1 MDPRFYSL
9 PKEKQEA
16 ILNVDAMEKDFRKL
30 LEFWK
35 KVYLRKDRE
44 GTRDDGKDI

>member
-1 MDPRFYSL
+1 MN
-9 PKEKQEA
+9 A
-16 ILNVDAMEKDFRKL
+16 DAMEKDFRKL

-44 GTRDDGKDI
+44 GDT